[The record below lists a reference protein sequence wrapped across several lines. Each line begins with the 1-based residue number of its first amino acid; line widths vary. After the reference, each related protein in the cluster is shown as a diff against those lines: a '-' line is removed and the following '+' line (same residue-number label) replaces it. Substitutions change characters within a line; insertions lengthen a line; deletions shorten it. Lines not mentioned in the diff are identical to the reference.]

1 MNGNPNISADSPSV
15 QSHVKIVQDVI
26 TRMADN
32 SRSCKVWCAT
42 LVSAVLVLAARTG
55 HPETALLALVPTA
68 LFLILDTYYLALE
81 RAFRNSYNDFVRRL
95 HSGEL
100 AQSCVYKVAPTG
112 MGTGLT
118 VRCVASLSIWPF
130 YLSVT
135 AMVILA
141 WRLAIPSEAP
151 L

>member
-15 QSHVKIVQDVI
+15 QAHVKIVQNVI

-32 SRSCKVWCAT
+32 SRSCKVWCVT
-42 LVSAVLVLAARTG
+42 LVSAVLVLAARTAQPQ
-55 HPETALLALVPTA
+55 HALLALVPML
-68 LFLILDTYYLALE
+68 LFLILDAYYLALE
-81 RAFRNSYNDFVRRL
+81 RAFRNSYNDFVRML
-95 HSGEL
+95 HRGGL

-112 MGTGLT
+112 MGSRLA
-118 VRCVASLSIWPF
+118 VRCVASLSIWLF
-130 YLSVT
+130 YLLVT
-135 AMVILA
+135 AMVILV